1 MRIAMLDPGNY
12 SPLYDANLCHALAGR
27 GHEVSLATSEFL
39 FEPVPPL
46 GGYRV
51 EYDFFRL
58 VAASGLLRRRART
71 RRLVKAAA
79 YPVEMARWTAR
90 TARRPPNV
98 VHVEWSLFP
107 LLDAR
112 LVARLRRKGA
122 RLVYTAHDVEP
133 LPGSTWSAAGF
144 ARLYRQADA
153 VIVHAEDAR
162 ERLIAGHGVD
172 ARLVHVVPMGGPGA
186 YAQEPSPRAEARRTL
201 GLDPKAP
208 YLLFFGL
215 IKEHKG
221 LDLLLEALALAR
233 RERPEVR
240 LLVAGEPMGSWRPYA
255 ERIARL
261 GLAGSVELR
270 LGYIPNA
277 KAHLY
282 FGAADVAVL
291 PYQQIFQSGVVLAS
305 YAFARPVV
313 ATDVGGL
320 GEIVREGETGFLA
333 PPDDPARLAETLL
346 HALSDPAALVRM
358 GATAASFA
366 RERHSWAH
374 IAARHEE
381 IYEESIRGGRN
392 APGQRRSNRL

>member
-1 MRIAMLDPGNY
+1 
-12 SPLYDANLCHALAGR
+12 
-27 GHEVSLATSEFL
+27 
-39 FEPVPPL
+39 
-46 GGYRV
+46 
-51 EYDFFRL
+51 
-58 VAASGLLRRRART
+58 
-71 RRLVKAAA
+71 
-79 YPVEMARWTAR
+79 
-90 TARRPPNV
+90 
-98 VHVEWSLFP
+98 
-107 LLDAR
+107 
-112 LVARLRRKGA
+112 
-122 RLVYTAHDVEP
+122 
-133 LPGSTWSAAGF
+133 
-144 ARLYRQADA
+144 
-153 VIVHAEDAR
+153 
-162 ERLIAGHGVD
+162 
-172 ARLVHVVPMGGPGA
+172 
-186 YAQEPSPRAEARRTL
+186 L